1 MKTLLVVLALLL
13 AFSTLSYSQGEGTI
27 TKFYVPLAGTAVD
40 TVPGTHTGGAAGAA
54 GWLFIGMAQDVNYSI
69 TCIDSQQYTVIV
81 DYADTGYASATG
93 TSANDVGF
101 KSYLALGISTDS
113 VNSVANVANPKNFMS
128 RVLRQA
134 GGTDNIPNGLWI
146 RFKITRIAGAAST
159 ASNTVR
165 LTVALRRYAQN

>member
-1 MKTLLVVLALLL
+1 MKKLIVMLGLLMFSSLPLFGQAENTLK
-13 AFSTLSYSQGEGTI
+13 Y
-27 TKFYVPLAGTAVD
+27 YVPLAGTAVD
-40 TVPGTHTGGAAGAA
+40 TVPGTQSGGAAGAA
-54 GWLFIGMAQDVNYSI
+54 GWLLIGAAKDVSYSI

-81 DYADTGYASATG
+81 DYADTGYTAAIG
-93 TSANDVGF
+93 TSANDIGF

-134 GGTDNIPNGLWI
+134 GGTDNIPGGRYI
-146 RFKITRIAGAAST
+146 RFKITRIAGAATT

-165 LTVALRRYAQN
+165 LMVHLRQYAQN